1 MKEWNQFMKNMANL
15 AKEKYRNGEIYVH
28 YKYRREEIDR
38 ILDGCL
44 LEDQKEI
51 VDAFLQNWML
61 RRVENWMR
69 YIFREYWTVFR
80 CCGFSALWHKLCNFF
95 LFSPSLI

>member
-1 MKEWNQFMKNMANL
+1 MKEWNPFMKNMANL
-15 AKEKYRNGEIYVH
+15 AKEKYRSGEIYVH

-51 VDAFLQNWML
+51 VDAFLQDLDVAACRELDAIYFQGILDGVSML
-61 RRVENWMR
+61 RVL
-69 YIFREYWTVFR
+69 
-80 CCGFSALWHKLCNFF
+80 GALA
-95 LFSPSLI
+95 

>member
-28 YKYRREEIDR
+28 YKYRREELDR

-51 VDAFLQNWML
+51 VDAFLQELDVAARRELDAIYFQGILDGVSML
-61 RRVENWMR
+61 RVL
-69 YIFREYWTVFR
+69 
-80 CCGFSALWHKLCNFF
+80 GALA
-95 LFSPSLI
+95 

>member
-28 YKYRREEIDR
+28 DKYRREEIDR

-51 VDAFLQNWML
+51 VDAFLQELDVAARRELDAIYFQGILDGVSML
-61 RRVENWMR
+61 RVL
-69 YIFREYWTVFR
+69 
-80 CCGFSALWHKLCNFF
+80 GALA
-95 LFSPSLI
+95 

>member
-1 MKEWNQFMKNMANL
+1 MKNMANL

-51 VDAFLQNWML
+51 VDAFLQELDVAARRELDAIYFQGILDGVSML
-61 RRVENWMR
+61 RVL
-69 YIFREYWTVFR
+69 
-80 CCGFSALWHKLCNFF
+80 GALA
-95 LFSPSLI
+95 

>member
-51 VDAFLQNWML
+51 VDAFLQELDVAARRELDAIYFQGILDGVSML
-61 RRVENWMR
+61 RVL
-69 YIFREYWTVFR
+69 
-80 CCGFSALWHKLCNFF
+80 GALA
-95 LFSPSLI
+95 